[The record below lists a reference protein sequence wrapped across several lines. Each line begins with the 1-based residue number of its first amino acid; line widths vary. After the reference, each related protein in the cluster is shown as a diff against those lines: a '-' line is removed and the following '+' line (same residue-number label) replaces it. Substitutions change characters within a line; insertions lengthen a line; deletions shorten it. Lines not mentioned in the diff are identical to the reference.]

1 MFPRI
6 LLYFRLRFSLQN
18 RAASRLKELEYAIVQ
33 TRLTILQHEAD
44 LAGLI
49 AKANLLRKI
58 APGDTISPASVW
70 ANLEGP
76 RSRRNKRV

>member
-1 MFPRI
+1 MLPRI

-18 RAASRLKELEYAIVQ
+18 RAACRLKELEYAILE
-33 TRLTILQHEAD
+33 TRLSILQHEAA
-44 LAGLI
+44 LAAYI
-49 AKANLLRKI
+49 SQANLLRKI

-76 RSRRNKRV
+76 RSRRKKRV